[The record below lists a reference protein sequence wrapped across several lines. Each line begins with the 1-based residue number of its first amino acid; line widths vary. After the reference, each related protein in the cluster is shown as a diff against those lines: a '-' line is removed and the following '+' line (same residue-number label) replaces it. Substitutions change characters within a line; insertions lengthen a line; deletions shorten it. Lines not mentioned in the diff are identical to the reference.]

1 MTRTYVYEG
10 QLVTERTRRSAEAS
24 RKRQQQA
31 SRMRARSFDPYRSS
45 PRGRWDEKGNYRR
58 ADGRFAQAP
67 FPIPWRVKAS
77 GQKRIVE
84 ARRTAA
90 LWCQLELMFRQRGYR
105 HTVERPCCGR
115 PSKVLIQHY
124 GTKVND
130 DGNWMTPEFSIKVTD
145 RVCHPCVFPWSVTI
159 DEDKRRYA
167 VAYPWQGEQA
177 EVPMFLPNLKIEGT
191 AHWTHRESPDDMVLT
206 STPPVKR
213 G

>member
-1 MTRTYVYEG
+1 MTTTDRDKIVKAD
-10 QLVTERTRRSAEAS
+10 LRRRRAS
-24 RKRQQQA
+24 RE
-31 SRMRARSFDPYRSS
+31 RARRFDPYQSS
-45 PRGRWDEKGNYRR
+45 PRGRWDDKGNYRR

-84 ARRTAA
+84 ARREAA
-90 LWCQLELMFRQRGYR
+90 LWCKLELMFRQRGYR

-124 GTKVND
+124 GTEVND
-130 DGNWMTPEFSIKVTD
+130 NGNWMAPEFSIKVTD
-145 RVCHPCVFPWSVTI
+145 RVCAPCVFPWSVTI
-159 DEDKRRYA
+159 DEDKTRYA
-167 VAYPWQGEQA
+167 VAYPWQSEQA
-177 EVPMFLPNLKIEGT
+177 EVPMFLPNLKIAGT
-191 AHWTHRESPDDMVLT
+191 AHWTHRESPDEMVLT